1 MKRKKKRRYK
11 KNPLISKRV
20 TMFIIIIAIII
31 FIYNVSTNENEE
43 TASVNA
49 FSSIN
54 EIVDEIE
61 TGTYANINRYIV
73 YGTHFNIEGD
83 MDISE
88 INPIESAK
96 VVAKTASGKEI
107 SIDTEYTHEDDQLS
121 FSTLMEINT
130 GLDLESLNV
139 EDYYILL
146 KVEFSNSETKY
157 YSLTNDTGYG
167 NIEYY
172 TLTRNNKNNRINIDF
187 TTINHMPILGFHITT
202 VNELPEDVYDVVID
216 PGHGGSDVGAINGR
230 YMESEIALD
239 CALELKEQL
248 EAIGLKVLLTRDG
261 TESEEEYT
269 MYNIYDED
277 GRVTMAN
284 ESHSKVLISL
294 HLNSN
299 FSDNVDGGVEIYAS
313 SNSDLTFAKKL
324 ADGSLTV
331 GGAIDAYANNGSI
344 AVTINTTADSIKL
357 KSENLNII
365 TDGKALMTANNYDFS
380 AKGYIGGLKTTE
392 NSTVDEQ
399 IICAMET
406 YKLLNNPSS
415 HTNMNISGGTIS
427 NVATEAFAYIASNGD
442 LKVTGANANKLYL
455 TAPDKFIEITGSGVH
470 ADTITIG
477 NETDKLKVDFAS
489 RDYTLK
495 YTNIRDA
502 KEVTI
507 NGNDEITYELTNG
520 ENGYN
525 VSENRQEDTTYLV
538 GPEKPVDPEEP
549 TIDPEDNEN
558 AKVLRSYEKHNVDMS
573 QVYTPVAYAADLD
586 DDTVDRGVRKN
597 VDGSVTVVKAFP
609 MGK

>member
-248 EAIGLKVLLTRDG
+248 EAIGLKILLTRDG
-261 TESEEEYT
+261 TEAEEEYT

-284 ESHSKVLISL
+284 KSHAKILISL

-299 FSDNVDGGVEIYAS
+299 LSDNVDGGVEIYAS

-324 ADGSLTV
+324 ADDIV
-331 GGAIDAYANNGSI
+331 
-344 AVTINTTADSIKL
+344 TTANTPYSTNQTDKVEDGVYVRTIEVEDQKNETSFSRENYKGIFDSIPYL
-357 KSENLNII
+357 YII
-365 TDGKALMTANNYDFS
+365 REIGGIATGAYVDGTNKAYGVNEYRNSNVGIEGYLVEL
-380 AKGYIGGLKTTE
+380 GYI
-392 NSTVDEQ
+392 NVDEDFEN
-399 IICAMET
+399 ILENEDLYMKAIVESIKSF
-406 YKLLNNPSS
+406 YK
-415 HTNMNISGGTIS
+415 I
-427 NVATEAFAYIASNGD
+427 
-442 LKVTGANANKLYL
+442 
-455 TAPDKFIEITGSGVH
+455 
-470 ADTITIG
+470 
-477 NETDKLKVDFAS
+477 
-489 RDYTLK
+489 
-495 YTNIRDA
+495 
-502 KEVTI
+502 
-507 NGNDEITYELTNG
+507 
-520 ENGYN
+520 
-525 VSENRQEDTTYLV
+525 Q
-538 GPEKPVDPEEP
+538 
-549 TIDPEDNEN
+549 
-558 AKVLRSYEKHNVDMS
+558 
-573 QVYTPVAYAADLD
+573 
-586 DDTVDRGVRKN
+586 
-597 VDGSVTVVKAFP
+597 
-609 MGK
+609 